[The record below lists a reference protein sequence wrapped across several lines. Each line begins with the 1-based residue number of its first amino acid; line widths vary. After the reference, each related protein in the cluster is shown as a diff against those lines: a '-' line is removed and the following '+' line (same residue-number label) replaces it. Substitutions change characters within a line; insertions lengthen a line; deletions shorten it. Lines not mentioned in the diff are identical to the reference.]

1 MVFVSIGGVAL
12 PTPTYYSVETRDIDS
27 SDSGRADESGVV
39 HRNVVRS
46 GIKICDVKWKVN
58 GSDAAT
64 IHSKLS
70 APKLSAVIFDPAAC
84 TTYSCEMYADN
95 LKSSFYQH
103 QNGSSLSSYW
113 EISCRLTEY

>member
-1 MVFVSIGGVAL
+1 MVFLSIGGVAL

-27 SDSGRADESGVV
+27 SDSGRADESGIV

-70 APKLSAVIFDPAAC
+70 DPILSATIFDPKTCAP
-84 TTYSCEMYADN
+84 YSCDMYADN
-95 LKSSFYQH
+95 LKSSFYQ
-103 QNGSSLSSYW
+103 QQKGSPSESYW

>member
-1 MVFVSIGGVAL
+1 MVFVSIGGTAL

-46 GIKICDVKWKVN
+46 GIKICDVKWKVK

-64 IHSKLS
+64 IHKKLS
-70 APKLSAVIFDPAAC
+70 APVLEATIFDPEAC
-84 TTYSCEMYADN
+84 SSYSCEMYADN
-95 LKSSFYQH
+95 LKSSFYQQ
-103 QNGSSLSSYW
+103 QNGSSTESYW

>member
-1 MVFVSIGGVAL
+1 MVFISIGGEAL

-46 GIKICDVKWKVN
+46 GIKICDVKWKVK
-58 GSDAAT
+58 GSDAAL
-64 IHSKLS
+64 IHGKLS
-70 APKLSAVIFDPAAC
+70 DPILSAKIFDPAAC
-84 TTYSCEMYADN
+84 TVYSCDMYADN
-95 LKSSFYQH
+95 LKSSFYQ
-103 QNGSSLSSYW
+103 QQKGSSSESYW